1 MADYDNTNRGA
12 IWKNDNKE
20 KETQP
25 DFRGVLNVDGV
36 DFNVSAW
43 KRKPGASDGEL
54 REYDIESLSEDAKN
68 KIAVLNFFSG
78 NVMPILTEVIRLV
91 QLGNQVDQGQLTRSL
106 PEKYTVVQQAENVVE
121 SDNTDGED
129 SSK

>member
-1 MADYDNTNRGA
+1 MGKIVTPEGNEAQKTIN
-12 IWKNDNKE
+12 
-20 KETQP
+20 
-25 DFRGVLNVDGV
+25 LNI
-36 DFNVSAW
+36 
-43 KRKPGASDGEL
+43 DGEL

-91 QLGNQVDQGQLTRSL
+91 QLGNQVDQGQLTRTL